1 MTATEATAYN
11 YIRRGVARTR
21 AELARVMCVSRPTAS
36 TVSESLIASG
46 LLRDGG
52 KCQTSGGRSPTLLIP
67 CPDAFSLI
75 GAEMGEAGRLIGVC
89 VDALGGVIGTAKSD
103 VAFEHPEEA
112 AEKLLRLWEQ
122 LDPDFA
128 ALGIGVAL
136 PEGRLRSGTER
147 ERLVKALRR
156 HLLGKY
162 IHICG
167 RMSSAALS
175 EGFCG
180 GADPCRD
187 YMLLSWGEG
196 VEAVVCIGGRPFAG
210 AHQEAGNL
218 RRLPVSGSGVLSD
231 VLNSWSRAATRVDT
245 AEVAEVCAAALRCVL
260 AILDPG
266 AVVLSGRFSGYG
278 AEFFTALKQ
287 RLGDF
292 DCRIVPARYGEFSAA
307 RGAALQTHF
316 SI

>member
-1 MTATEATAYN
+1 MTATEAAAYN

-21 AELARVMCVSRPTAS
+21 AELARVMRVSRPTAS

-75 GAEMGEAGRLIGVC
+75 GADLGETGRLIGVC
-89 VDALGGVIGTAKSD
+89 VDALGGVIGTAVSD
-103 VAFEHPEEA
+103 AAIDHPEEA
-112 AEKLLRLWEQ
+112 AEELMRLWKQ
-122 LDPDFA
+122 LDPYFA

-136 PEGRLRSGTER
+136 PEGKFDSGAEH
-147 ERLVKALRR
+147 ERLIKALRR

-162 IHICG
+162 IHLCS
-167 RMSSAALS
+167 RMPSAALS

-187 YMLLSWGEG
+187 YLLLSWGEG
-196 VEAVVCIGGRPFAG
+196 VESVVCIGGRPFVG
-210 AHQEAGNL
+210 AHRAAGNL
-218 RRLPVSGSGVLSD
+218 RCLPVADGDLAEALSSWGSE
-231 VLNSWSRAATRVDT
+231 NKAADAT
-245 AEVAEVCAAALRCVL
+245 AVAEVCASALRYVL

-266 AVVLSGRFSGYG
+266 AVVLYGRFVGYG
-278 AEFFTALKQ
+278 MDFLNSLK
-287 RLGDF
+287 RLLREF
-292 DCRIVPARYGEFSAA
+292 DCRIVLARYGDFSAA

>member
-1 MTATEATAYN
+1 MTATEAAAYN
-11 YIRRGVARTR
+11 YIRRGVAKTR

-52 KCQTSGGRSPTLLIP
+52 KCQTSGGRAPTLLIP
-67 CPDAFSLI
+67 CADAFSLI
-75 GAEMGEAGRLIGVC
+75 GADLGEPGRLIGVC
-89 VDALGGVIGTAKSD
+89 VDALGGVTAASVLD
-103 VAFEHPEEA
+103 ASTEHPEEA
-112 AEKLLRLWEQ
+112 AEELVRLWNQ
-122 LDPDFA
+122 LDPDFS

-136 PEGRLRSGTER
+136 PKGKFDSGAEH
-147 ERLVKALRR
+147 ERLIKALRR

-162 IHICG
+162 IHLCA
-167 RMSSAALS
+167 RMPSAALS

-187 YMLLSWGEG
+187 YLLLSWGEG
-196 VEAVVCIGGRPFAG
+196 VESVVCIGGRPFRG
-210 AHQEAGNL
+210 AHHAAGDL
-218 RRLPVSGSGVLSD
+218 RRLPVADGELSEVLT
-231 VLNSWSRAATRVDT
+231 SWSGEDDAVGAAK
-245 AEVAEVCAAALRCVL
+245 VAEVCASALRYVL

-266 AVVLSGRFSGYG
+266 AVVLSGRFTEYG
-278 AEFFTALKQ
+278 AELFSSLK
-287 RLGDF
+287 RSLGDF
-292 DCRIVPARYGEFSAA
+292 DCRIVPARYGDFSAA